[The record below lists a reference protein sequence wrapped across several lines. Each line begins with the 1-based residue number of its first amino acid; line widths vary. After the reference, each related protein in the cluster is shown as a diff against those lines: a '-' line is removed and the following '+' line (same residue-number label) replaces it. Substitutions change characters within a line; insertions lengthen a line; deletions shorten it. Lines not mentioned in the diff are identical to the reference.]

1 MQTEIEAKSLD
12 VDHDALRAK
21 LRALGATL
29 EQPMR
34 LLRRYNLDFADRRL
48 RDQPEGGGWVRV
60 RDEGDKVT
68 LSYKQLNDR
77 TLHGTKEI
85 CVTVNS
91 FDDAKALLEAIGL
104 GPTSYQETRRESWR
118 LGDLQI
124 ELDQWPWT
132 KPYIEIEAPD
142 ESSLK
147 DIFAKLDLA
156 WDTAVFGSVEVVYR
170 GEYDIS
176 DEEFDALSVPFTFEA
191 PVPEALASKQKT
203 GKVTAL

>member
-12 VDHDALRAK
+12 VDHDALRVK

-34 LLRRYNLDFADRRL
+34 LLRRHNFDFPDRRL
-48 RDQPEGGGWVRV
+48 QKESNGWARV

-68 LSYKQLNDR
+68 MSYKQLNDR
-77 TLHGTKEI
+77 TVHGTKEVCI
-85 CVTVNS
+85 TVDS
-91 FDDAKALLEAIGL
+91 FDEAKALLEALGL
-104 GPTSYQETRRESWR
+104 QSMSYQETKRESWR

-142 ESSLK
+142 EAALQ
-147 DIFAKLDLA
+147 DIFTKLDLA
-156 WDTAVFGSVEVVYR
+156 WNEAVFGSVEVVYR
-170 GEYDIS
+170 GEYDVT
-176 DEEFDALSVPFTFEA
+176 DDAFVHIPAITFEL
-191 PVPEALASKQKT
+191 PVHDILASKRK
-203 GKVTAL
+203 AA